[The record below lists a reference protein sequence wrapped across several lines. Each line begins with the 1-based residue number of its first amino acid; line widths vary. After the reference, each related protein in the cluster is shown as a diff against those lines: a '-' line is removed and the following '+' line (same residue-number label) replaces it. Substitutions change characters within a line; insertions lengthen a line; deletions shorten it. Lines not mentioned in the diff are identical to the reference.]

1 MKNRSINGMVS
12 QAAAMFAFVA
22 LALIFSVIGGQ
33 PVQAQD
39 STPAPAKVADEMV
52 KAWNELNLDKI
63 VNTFAEDGVLHSVMV
78 DPIKGRAKLRE
89 HLGAFLNGATR
100 LELKIKKVAVVGNT
114 VFLERV
120 DDFDYK
126 GKHGAVPVVGVMD
139 IKNGKV
145 QEWREYYDRASLM
158 KEMGLDTPA
167 PAKN

>member
-1 MKNRSINGMVS
+1 MKRLSINGMVS
-12 QAAAMFAFVA
+12 QVASMFAFVA
-22 LALIFSVIGGQ
+22 LALILAVSGGH

-39 STPAPAKVADEMV
+39 SNPAKVADEMV

-78 DPIKGRAKLRE
+78 APIKGRDHLRE

-145 QEWREYYDRASLM
+145 QEWREYYDRASLL